1 MTASEKAGQKRDITV
16 RLRDFWPASVIL
28 DFLDELGAMTVFG
41 IQVIIRIP
49 RSPFEI
55 REFMFQLYQVG
66 VRSVSI
72 VLVAGF
78 FVGGIAALQF
88 NHALSLFQA
97 EVYLGGITTSGL
109 LREIGPVLVAI
120 MITGRIGAYIAAEL
134 GTMKVTEQVDAV
146 RCLGADPIQ
155 CLVVPRFLA
164 VTIMIFL
171 LTIFGLIVSLVGG
184 ALLSNLLLDVN
195 ISYYLVNLVKLTTV
209 WALINAMIKS
219 VLFGIVISVICCFKG
234 MSAEGGAQ
242 GVGRAVNSTL
252 VVASIAVFLIDYIIA
267 SINSL
272 TFRLAESFLFGPVS
286 L

>member
-1 MTASEKAGQKRDITV
+1 MGQAVKI
-16 RLRDFWPASVIL
+16 LREIPRWREFLPVAVVF

-41 IQVIIRIP
+41 IQVVIRVP
-49 RSPFEI
+49 RAPFEI

-66 VRSVSI
+66 VRSIPI

-88 NHALSLFQA
+88 HHALSLFQA
-97 EVYLGGITTSGL
+97 EVYLGGLTTSGL

-146 RCLGADPIQ
+146 RCLGADPLQ
-155 CLVVPRFLA
+155 SLVVPRFLA
-164 VTIMIFL
+164 VAIMIFL

-184 ALLSNLLLDVN
+184 AIMASIILDVN
-195 ISYYLVNLVKLTTV
+195 ISYYLVNIQKLTAA
-209 WALINAMIKS
+209 WALFNGMIKGL
-219 VLFGIVISVICCFKG
+219 LFGIVIAVVCCYKG
-234 MSAEGGAQ
+234 MTAEGGAE

-252 VVASIAVFLIDYIIA
+252 VVASIAVFLIDYVVA
-267 SINSL
+267 SLNSL
-272 TFRLAESFLFGPVS
+272 TFSLAESFLFGPIS